1 MRQKLIRFEANKLR
15 KNIIEPGK
23 PLFDQIKG
31 QWNKLYFEKEQPIV
45 IELGCGRG
53 EYTVGLAE
61 QDPAKNYIGID
72 VKGDRIFV
80 GSTYA
85 IENNLKN
92 VGFLRTSVHQL
103 EDFFDEKE
111 VTEIWITFPDPR
123 PKDREEKRR
132 LTFPRFIEIYRR
144 ILSEDGTVKLKT
156 DNTAFFEY
164 TLDLIKGG
172 VIKTRCLK
180 YTYDLDTSD
189 LVSDHFGIMT
199 KYEKIWKEKG
209 SKIKYLKFQ
218 FENYN

>member
-31 QWNKLYFEKEQPIV
+31 KWNQDYFKNDNPIV
-45 IELGCGRG
+45 IELGCGNG

-61 QDPAKNYIGID
+61 KDPDRNYIGID
-72 VKGDRIFV
+72 VKGDRIHV

-85 IENNLKN
+85 LEHNLNN

-103 EDFFDEKE
+103 ENFFEENE
-111 VTEIWITFPDPR
+111 VAEVWITFPDPR

-132 LTFPRFIEIYRR
+132 LTYPRFMEIYRK
-144 ILSEDGTVKLKT
+144 ILCENGVVKLKT
-156 DNTAFFEY
+156 DNTSFFEY
-164 TLDLIKGG
+164 TLDLLQQGIVKN
-172 VIKTRCLK
+172 KALSFTK
-180 YTYDLDTSD
+180 DLDNSEMKEE
-189 LVSDHFGIMT
+189 HFGIET
-199 KYEKIWKEKG
+199 KYERIWKERG
-209 SKIKYLKFQ
+209 SRIKYLKFQ

>member
-31 QWNKLYFEKEQPIV
+31 NWNQVYFNNDNPIV
-45 IELGCGRG
+45 IELGCGNG

-61 QDPAKNYIGID
+61 KDPDRNYIGID
-72 VKGDRIFV
+72 VKGDRIYV

-85 IENNLKN
+85 IENKLDN

-103 EDFFDEKE
+103 EDFFEENE
-111 VTEIWITFPDPR
+111 VAEIWITFPDPR

-132 LTFPRFIEIYRR
+132 LTYPRFMKIYKK
-144 ILSEDGTVKLKT
+144 ILTEEGTLNLKT
-156 DNTAFFEY
+156 DNTGFFEY
-164 TLDLIKGG
+164 TLDLLQQGTVKN
-172 VIKTRCLK
+172 KSLS
-180 YTYDLDTSD
+180 YTKDLDNSLMID
-189 LVSDHFGIMT
+189 DHFGIET
-199 KYEKIWKEKG
+199 KYEKIWKARG

>member
-31 QWNKLYFEKEQPIV
+31 NWNQVYFNNDNPIV
-45 IELGCGRG
+45 IELGCGNG

-61 QDPAKNYIGID
+61 KDPDRNYIGID
-72 VKGDRIFV
+72 VKGDRIYV

-85 IENNLKN
+85 IENKLDN

-103 EDFFDEKE
+103 EDFFEENE
-111 VTEIWITFPDPR
+111 VAEIWITFPDPR

-132 LTFPRFIEIYRR
+132 LTYPRFMKIYKK
-144 ILSEDGTVKLKT
+144 ILTEEGTLNLKT
-156 DNTAFFEY
+156 DNTGFFEY
-164 TLDLIKGG
+164 TLDLLQQGTVKN
-172 VIKTRCLK
+172 KSLA
-180 YTYDLDTSD
+180 YTKDLDNSLMID
-189 LVSDHFGIMT
+189 DHFGIET
-199 KYEKIWKEKG
+199 KYEKIWKSRG

>member
-31 QWNKLYFEKEQPIV
+31 NWNQVYFNNDNPIV
-45 IELGCGRG
+45 IELGCGNG

-61 QDPAKNYIGID
+61 KDPARNYIGID
-72 VKGDRIFV
+72 VKGDRIYV

-85 IENNLKN
+85 IENKLDN

-103 EDFFDEKE
+103 EDFFEENE
-111 VTEIWITFPDPR
+111 VAEIWITFPDPR

-132 LTFPRFIEIYRR
+132 LTYPRFMKIYKK
-144 ILSEDGTVKLKT
+144 ILTEEGTLNLKT
-156 DNTAFFEY
+156 DNTGFFEY
-164 TLDLIKGG
+164 TLDLLQQGTVKN
-172 VIKTRCLK
+172 KSLA
-180 YTYDLDTSD
+180 YTKDLDNSLMID
-189 LVSDHFGIMT
+189 DHFGIET
-199 KYEKIWKEKG
+199 KYEKIWKARG

>member
-31 QWNKLYFEKEQPIV
+31 KWNQDYFKNDNPIV
-45 IELGCGRG
+45 IELGCGNG

-61 QDPAKNYIGID
+61 KDPVRNYIGID
-72 VKGDRIFV
+72 VKGDRIHV

-85 IENNLKN
+85 LEHNLNN

-103 EDFFDEKE
+103 ENFFEENE
-111 VTEIWITFPDPR
+111 VAEVWITFPDPR

-132 LTFPRFIEIYRR
+132 LTYPRFMEIYRK
-144 ILSEDGTVKLKT
+144 ILCENGVVKLKT
-156 DNTAFFEY
+156 DNTGFFEY
-164 TLDLIKGG
+164 TLDLLQQGIVKN
-172 VIKTRCLK
+172 KALS
-180 YTYDLDTSD
+180 YTKDLDNSKMNEE
-189 LVSDHFGIMT
+189 HFGIET
-199 KYEKIWKEKG
+199 KYERIWKERG
-209 SKIKYLKFQ
+209 SRIKYLKFQ

>member
-31 QWNKLYFEKEQPIV
+31 NWNQVYFNNDNPIV
-45 IELGCGRG
+45 IELGCGNG

-61 QDPAKNYIGID
+61 KDPARNYIGID
-72 VKGDRIFV
+72 VKGDRIYV

-85 IENNLKN
+85 IENKLDN
-92 VGFLRTSVHQL
+92 VGFLRTSAHQL
-103 EDFFDEKE
+103 EDFFEENE
-111 VTEIWITFPDPR
+111 VAEIWITFPDPR

-132 LTFPRFIEIYRR
+132 LTYPRFMKIYKK
-144 ILSEDGTVKLKT
+144 ILTEEGTLNLKT
-156 DNTAFFEY
+156 DNTGFFEY
-164 TLDLIKGG
+164 TLDLLQQGTVKN
-172 VIKTRCLK
+172 KSLA
-180 YTYDLDTSD
+180 YTKDLDNSLMID
-189 LVSDHFGIMT
+189 DHFGIET
-199 KYEKIWKEKG
+199 KYEKIWKARG

>member
-31 QWNKLYFEKEQPIV
+31 HWNEIYFEEEQPIV
-45 IELGCGRG
+45 VELGCGNG

-61 QDPAKNYIGID
+61 QDPDKNYIGVD

-103 EDFFDEKE
+103 ENFFEENE

-123 PKDREEKRR
+123 PKEREEKRR
-132 LTFPRFIEIYRR
+132 LTFPRFMEIYRK
-144 ILSEDGTVKLKT
+144 ILCEDGTVKLKT
-156 DNTAFFEY
+156 DNTGFFEY
-164 TLDLIKGG
+164 TLELLHNEKIKYKALDYTADLENSP
-172 VIKTRCLK
+172 LK
-180 YTYDLDTSD
+180 EE
-189 LVSDHFGIMT
+189 HFGIET
-199 KYEKIWKEKG
+199 KYERIWKAKG
-209 SKIKYLKFQ
+209 SKIKYLKFK